1 MNEKKNIER
10 LFQEKFKDFEA
21 VPNKQIWV
29 NIESKLKEKKKRR
42 VIVIPFWWKLTG
54 VAATLL
60 IGFLITNAL
69 FFTDSNQIND
79 VVNQDNNVPT
89 NIQTNVKP
97 LVKPLDKGV
106 KSQEEVVNNEAKV
119 INNKSEQNNLSKRSL
134 KSSERDSFKN
144 SDVIVISSKKT
155 EQKNG
160 LVNDFTNKKQKPDSK
175 VYPQSQLNN
184 NQIETANLD
193 KKQNSQQKHNLT
205 EKTFGKNQI
214 VDNNLDN
221 KQNMNLVGSD
231 VEKSS
236 TNQEIKTS
244 KEEKGSKIAVE
255 VKSVNAIKSSEVIVA
270 KNKIQE
276 NKNSDT
282 TKIAVVPNALE
293 ELLKEKEIQ
302 KKSEPKLNRWQVA
315 TNVAPIYFSSTTGG
329 SPLDSKFESN
339 DKEFEPSYSYGL
351 GVNYALNKKWNI
363 KTGVNTLAFEYNT
376 NNVVIYQNM
385 NASKIRNVKNNL
397 QGSVLQVE
405 NKSATDSPELTLDAG
420 TVKKFDG
427 SLNQKMGYIEIPIE
441 IGYKL
446 IDKKIG
452 VEIITGISSLFLNEN
467 SVSAVSSGQSI
478 VIGEANNLN
487 DFHFSGNLGFGFRY
501 RFWKS
506 FNANV
511 NPMFKY
517 QMNTFNTDSGNFKPY
532 LFGLYSGVS
541 YTF

>member
-21 VPNKQIWV
+21 VPNEQIWV
-29 NIESKLKEKKKRR
+29 NIESKLKEKKKRH
-42 VIVIPFWWKLTG
+42 VIPFWWKLTS

-106 KSQEEVVNNEAKV
+106 KSREEVVNNEAKV

>member
-21 VPNKQIWV
+21 VPNEQIWV
-29 NIESKLKEKKKRR
+29 NIESKLKEKKKRH
-42 VIVIPFWWKLTG
+42 VIPFWWKLTG

-106 KSQEEVVNNEAKV
+106 KSREEVVNNEAKV

>member
-21 VPNKQIWV
+21 VPNEQIWV
-29 NIESKLKEKKKRR
+29 NIESKLKEKKKRH
-42 VIVIPFWWKLTG
+42 VIPFWWKLTG

-69 FFTDSNQIND
+69 FFTDLNQIND

-97 LVKPLDKGV
+97 LVKPLDLDKGV
-106 KSQEEVVNNEAKV
+106 KSREEVVNNEAKV

>member
-21 VPNKQIWV
+21 VPNEQIWV
-29 NIESKLKEKKKRR
+29 NIESKLKEKKKRH
-42 VIVIPFWWKLTG
+42 VIPFWWKLTG

-106 KSQEEVVNNEAKV
+106 KSREEVVNNEAKV

-175 VYPQSQLNN
+175 VSPQSQLNN

-193 KKQNSQQKHNLT
+193 KKQNSQQKDNLT

>member
-21 VPNKQIWV
+21 VPNEQIWV
-29 NIESKLKEKKKRR
+29 NIESKLKEKKKRH
-42 VIVIPFWWKLTG
+42 VIPFWWKLTG

-97 LVKPLDKGV
+97 LVKPLDKDV
-106 KSQEEVVNNEAKV
+106 KSREEVVNNEAKV

-144 SDVIVISSKKT
+144 SDAIVISSKKT

-175 VYPQSQLNN
+175 VSPQSQLNN
-184 NQIETANLD
+184 NQIETADLD
-193 KKQNSQQKHNLT
+193 KKQNSQQKDNLT

-236 TNQEIKTS
+236 TNQETKTS
-244 KEEKGSKIAVE
+244 KEEKGSKIAME